1 MFQNI
6 RIMSINHRQKYP
18 LSTADFERIRTDGYL
33 YVDKTDYVHALVS
46 SGIFYFLS
54 RPRRFGKSLL
64 LSTLEAYFLGKRHL
78 FQGLALDRLQ
88 PGEWNTYPVLRL
100 NLSGKRYADENSLL
114 SELDMHLERWEK
126 SYGVTD
132 PRKDVDE
139 RFEIVIQ
146 RVAAVSGKKVVVLVD
161 EYDSPLSDSIGNQK
175 LQDHYRDQL
184 HGFYSVLK
192 KTEEHIQ
199 FCLLTGVTKFGK
211 VSVFSGLNNLKDIT
225 FLDAYAGICGITERE
240 LHSDLYPGVVRLAET
255 EGCTVEEAFGQLKF
269 NYDGYHFSKSLL
281 DIYNPFSL
289 MNALDNSELSSYW
302 CASGVP
308 TLLSKSLHNS
318 DYDLKQLN
326 YTQVTK
332 DALENLSVYRTDPVA
347 LFYQTGYLT
356 IKNYDQATQLYTLGY
371 PNREI
376 ERGIFNNILN
386 LYIPSSPYAG
396 ADINLMRGALLRGD
410 PQDFVARLKAY
421 LSGIPSDLRVHVS
434 KYENY
439 YHTIFY
445 CIASLIGLDV
455 NVEYNTSR
463 GFIDMLIRT
472 PEYIYVIEL
481 KVNGSAAVA
490 MRQIEKMGYAEPFVT
505 DPRTLY
511 LIGLGFSKKTASIS
525 SCKIEKQR

>member
-1 MFQNI
+1 
-6 RIMSINHRQKYP
+6 MSMVQRQKYP

-33 YVDKTDYVHALVS
+33 YVDKTAYVHTLVS
-46 SGIFYFLS
+46 NGIFYFLS

-78 FQGLALDRLQ
+78 FQGLALDRLEPQ
-88 PGEWNTYPVLRL
+88 VWNTYPVLRL

-126 SYGVTD
+126 SYGITS
-132 PRKDVDE
+132 PRKEVDE

-146 RVAAVSGKKVVVLVD
+146 TVAAVTGKKVVVLVD
-161 EYDSPLSDSIGNQK
+161 EYDSPLSDSIGNPG

-199 FCLLTGVTKFGK
+199 FCMLTGVTKFGK
-211 VSVFSGLNNLKDIT
+211 VSVFSGLNNLVDIT
-225 FLDAYAGICGITERE
+225 FLDAYAGICGITEEE
-240 LHSDLYPGVVRLAET
+240 LHTEFVPGVTRLAEV
-255 EGCTVEEAFGQLKF
+255 EGCSVDEAFGQLKF

-281 DIYNPFSL
+281 DIYNPYSL
-289 MNALDNSELSSYW
+289 MNALGNSEIASYW
-302 CASGVP
+302 CASGMP
-308 TLLSKSLHNS
+308 TLLSKSLRNA

-326 YTQVTK
+326 NTQVTK
-332 DALENLSVYRTDPVA
+332 EMLENLSVYQTDPVA

-356 IKNYDQATQLYTLGY
+356 IKKYDPATQLYTLGY

-386 LYIPSSPYAG
+386 LYIPSSPYVG
-396 ADINLMRGALLRGD
+396 TTINLMREALLSGN
-410 PQDFVARLKAY
+410 PEDFVARLKAY
-421 LSGIPSDLRVHVS
+421 LSGVPSELRVNVS

-472 PEYIYVIEL
+472 PKYIYVIEL
-481 KVNGSAAVA
+481 KVNGSATIA
-490 MRQIEKMGYAEPFVT
+490 MRQIKNMGYADSFDT
-505 DPRTLY
+505 DSRTLY

-525 SCKIEKQR
+525 SCKIEKRF